1 MATYID
7 CDRYGFFNG
16 ILGIEQSNWANF
28 WSGII
33 PDGVIAGFGDEL
45 EVYAQSDG
53 KKVHIR
59 TGQAIIAGHR
69 AWVNVEKEIDIADN
83 TTGANRTDGIMLR
96 VTYGNTG
103 ESKIQIV
110 AKTGS
115 ISPTKT
121 IGGTYELLL
130 ASVTVGDG
138 FVTVPASAVTD
149 RRYIFKIALD
159 TVEGISASSGEVTP
173 LNDREYRTNNALS
186 ALTIN
191 LPANPHATF
200 ITGVCFRSAA
210 SGFGGV
216 TFKKGSSACYPKMC
230 GDTLNLNNKKY
241 NLIIWYDGA
250 YYWCA
255 AKAGQI

>member
-28 WSGII
+28 WKGII
-33 PDGVIAGFGDEL
+33 PDGVIANQGDEL

-59 TGQAIIAGHR
+59 TGQAIVAGHR

-83 TTGANRTDGIMLR
+83 TSGANRTDGIMLR
-96 VTYGNTG
+96 VTYGNSG
-103 ESKIQIV
+103 ESQIQIV

-115 ISPTKT
+115 ISPTRT

-138 FVTVPASAVTD
+138 FVTIPASAVTD
-149 RRYIFKIALD
+149 RRYIFKMAMD
-159 TVEGISASSGEVTP
+159 AAAGFSGTSVTP
-173 LNDREYRTNNALS
+173 LNDREFRNNNAIAS
-186 ALTIN
+186 LTIN

-216 TFKKGSSACYPKMC
+216 TFKKGTASVTPKMC

-241 NLIIWYDGA
+241 NLVIWWDGA

-255 AKAGQI
+255 AKAGAL